1 MDPDDVWNIA
11 EDFLDDFIPPDEN
24 LQLSFAFNATKNNNI
39 NNSLSSTSSPSS
51 KEEENYLISLRSI
64 ENDDDNEQQLMNND
78 KNNSRLTKLLQICRK
93 KVTNF
98 PNEKSTTTT
107 EISPLNFS
115 SHDSSENRELNFS
128 ISNSLENSQ
137 ELNFSPRDLAEN
149 CENLRELNFSPR
161 NSLEN
166 REKSKELNISPH
178 NSLENGDSSENR
190 EILSIIENQKKNH
203 VNFSDNQKNEFSP
216 QKSINNR
223 ENLIKNILNRTNREI
238 ISKSSILN
246 VNNENMGKKQS
257 NRDNL
262 INSILKRDEKKITTK
277 INDNNNLKK
286 IQRQVSFID
295 DENENNDNEKLKK
308 NKNYKQITL
317 QMAME
322 KKSNNSR
329 YCNDSKNNSKSKQVI
344 SRRFPGPAG
353 LLPENIDFSN
363 MPMAYLSSFEE
374 NETIEKLNET
384 RISNFCSQNTKN
396 RFTSGAWQMMID
408 DLPVNFFSN
417 QDLHTIKHNA
427 KKGEYKMKRT
437 KFFAALIHQMD
448 SNTIINPMIIL
459 KDSSDEIDASIHRDI
474 FFKYPNSIEVG
485 SVLLLND
492 VTIER
497 TKFYIIAFIHW
508 RDIVAIYNEKE
519 RIVTT
524 KLMEKIIESQEK
536 GGNNFDETNYILDD
550 DDNDKNNQAND
561 DENDEEK
568 EEEEEEE
575 EEAEEERNNKFLE
588 TDANGDRKKLLKNSI
603 RETMLS
609 TQILHNDE
617 DNELLSQLNLDEISA
632 FNEPRNIAC
641 STLIGSQIQ
650 IDEDKS
656 GEEDK
661 KLERENTN
669 CEKESNEKSKSS
681 SSSKLHD
688 YLKQFRHREN
698 FTQSNITNY
707 NNQSNSENQEAIE
720 TNVNNNKNNDSN
732 SKRRKNFADDLL
744 DSDDETINEEL
755 TTLKRITTLNSETN
769 VVEKKRKKNSPNTSN
784 LQNRLKQF
792 RHSDE
797 LTQSEEIIVDNNL
810 EEKNIEATIINREI
824 SNLDNFLKSDDE
836 FDAEFLN
843 INNAMEIESVINV
856 DNNKNNELE
865 ESEDNTQN
873 VRDEVRNFFN
883 DPNDDEFLSQ
893 MNIDDF

>member
-1 MDPDDVWNIA
+1 
-11 EDFLDDFIPPDEN
+11 
-24 LQLSFAFNATKNNNI
+24 
-39 NNSLSSTSSPSS
+39 
-51 KEEENYLISLRSI
+51 
-64 ENDDDNEQQLMNND
+64 MNND

-98 PNEKSTTTT
+98 PNEKSATTT

-115 SHDSSENRELNFS
+115 SRDSSENRELNFS

-137 ELNFSPRDLAEN
+137 ELNFSPRNLAEN

-161 NSLEN
+161 NSVENLGELNLPCDSLENSRKLNFFPRDLLANSDELNFLSRDSLENGENSQELNVPLLEN
-166 REKSKELNISPH
+166 REKSQELNFSPH
-178 NSLENGDSSENR
+178 NSLENNDSSENR

-238 ISKSSILN
+238 ISKSTILN
-246 VNNENMGKKQS
+246 VNNKNMEKKQS

-308 NKNYKQITL
+308 NKKYKQITL

-550 DDNDKNNQAND
+550 DDENDKNNQAND

-568 EEEEEEE
+568 EEEEV
-575 EEAEEERNNKFLE
+575 EEERNNGEFFYL
-588 TDANGDRKKLLKNSI
+588 RKI
-603 RETMLS
+603 TFFRYFFVQMFFE
-609 TQILHNDE
+609 
-617 DNELLSQLNLDEISA
+617 
-632 FNEPRNIAC
+632 FN
-641 STLIGSQIQ
+641 
-650 IDEDKS
+650 K
-656 GEEDK
+656 
-661 KLERENTN
+661 
-669 CEKESNEKSKSS
+669 
-681 SSSKLHD
+681 
-688 YLKQFRHREN
+688 Y
-698 FTQSNITNY
+698 
-707 NNQSNSENQEAIE
+707 
-720 TNVNNNKNNDSN
+720 
-732 SKRRKNFADDLL
+732 
-744 DSDDETINEEL
+744 
-755 TTLKRITTLNSETN
+755 
-769 VVEKKRKKNSPNTSN
+769 
-784 LQNRLKQF
+784 
-792 RHSDE
+792 
-797 LTQSEEIIVDNNL
+797 
-810 EEKNIEATIINREI
+810 
-824 SNLDNFLKSDDE
+824 
-836 FDAEFLN
+836 
-843 INNAMEIESVINV
+843 
-856 DNNKNNELE
+856 
-865 ESEDNTQN
+865 
-873 VRDEVRNFFN
+873 
-883 DPNDDEFLSQ
+883 
-893 MNIDDF
+893 